1 MTQLDSGNVV
11 PVSLVTL
18 RVSVRYA
25 LRALRA
31 SIVLQHLLNRD
42 RRVELE
48 EIRIVNVVLDVVYL
62 SLNRRTLDL
71 DLVRVIGVGGRT
83 DDVETGI
90 VVVVPEL
97 VPLVVVVAHE
107 DGGAVVCRIADEV
120 DVVPAEGDDAPD
132 VVGVRVRGVR
142 WERRLV
148 RVIVLR
154 IPRVFIVRNRSVVI
168 LRRTCSVEFTLEN
181 VER

>member
-31 SIVLQHLLNRD
+31 RIVLQHLLNRH

-62 SLNRRTLDL
+62 GLYRRTLDL
-71 DLVRVIGVGGRT
+71 DLVRVIRIGGRT
-83 DDVETGI
+83 DDIEPGI

-97 VPLVVVVAHE
+97 VALVVVVAQE
-107 DGGAVVCRIADEV
+107 DGGAVVCRVTDEV
-120 DVVPAEGDDAPD
+120 DVIPTEGDDAPD

-142 WERRLV
+142 WERGLV
-148 RVIVLR
+148 RVIVFR
-154 IPRVFIVRNRSVVI
+154 VPRVFVVRNCSVVL
-168 LRRTCSVEFTLEN
+168 LRRTCSVEFALEN